1 MYHGV
6 CILRRGGVRGVCRGR
21 AAAMPLRLS
30 RHVLALRPSCPTATP
45 HARSRGQI
53 NAMYAPCRAQSRN
66 SNLTGIT
73 PGARPPFV
81 CQLWPGMF
89 VHEEI
94 DG

>member
-1 MYHGV
+1 
-6 CILRRGGVRGVCRGR
+6 
-21 AAAMPLRLS
+21 
-30 RHVLALRPSCPTATP
+30 
-45 HARSRGQI
+45 
-53 NAMYAPCRAQSRN
+53 MYAPCRAQSRN